1 MFLQSA
7 PSSSSQFLHGTLHS
21 MHFILFLIYK
31 ILKVWA
37 ILNIFIE
44 FVTKLLLFH
53 VLVFWPQAMWDLNSP
68 TRDQTH
74 SPLVE
79 R

>member
-1 MFLQSA
+1 M
-7 PSSSSQFLHGTLHS
+7 
-21 MHFILFLIYK
+21 YK

-44 FVTKLLLFH
+44 FVRKLLLFH
-53 VLVFWPQAMWDLNSP
+53 VLVFWPQAMWNLNSP
-68 TRDQTH
+68 TRDQILT
-74 SPLVE
+74 PLVG

>member
-1 MFLQSA
+1 
-7 PSSSSQFLHGTLHS
+7 